1 MNIRSERSTF
11 ALLVGMT
18 VGVLASIFMT
28 PTFWGPI
35 LGVFAAATLAEA
47 ASPKDGAII
56 GAMTLIPI
64 GIYITIQTA
73 IQINALQRLGIL
85 VTIPLFCIAD
95 FFGRALRFGHREV
108 IPDHKREKVDDLGCW
123 KDGGRG

>member
-28 PTFWGPI
+28 PTWWGPI
-35 LGVFAAATLAEA
+35 LGVFAGATLAEVT
-47 ASPKDGAII
+47 SPKDGAIV
-56 GAMTLIPI
+56 GAIALIPI

-73 IQINALQRLGIL
+73 IQINALQSLGIL
-85 VTIPLFCIAD
+85 ATIPFFCIAIMVLT
-95 FFGRALRFGHREV
+95 FLGALYGLAIGKLFQ
-108 IPDHKREKVDDLGCW
+108 IT
-123 KDGGRG
+123 KDKKLMI

>member
-1 MNIRSERSTF
+1 MDIRSERSTF

-35 LGVFAAATLAEA
+35 LGVFAAATLAEVTL
-47 ASPKDGAII
+47 PKDEAII
-56 GAMTLIPI
+56 GAIALIPI

-73 IQINALQRLGIL
+73 IQINALQSLGIL
-85 VTIPLFCIAD
+85 VTIPFFCIAVLVLT
-95 FFGRALRFGHREV
+95 FLGALYGLV
-108 IPDHKREKVDDLGCW
+108 IGKLFQITKGKKLMI
-123 KDGGRG
+123 